1 MTAKPN
7 KTTCP
12 VLSAEQLLAA
22 GLHANSPITAMI
34 FAKNLLL

>member
-12 VLSAEQLLAA
+12 VQSAEQLSAA
-22 GLHANSPITAMI
+22 GLHANSPITAMT
-34 FAKNLLL
+34 FTTDV